1 MSGEEKVMDEQEY
14 VLGTD
19 DDELTRLGLQHE
31 LWREVAL
38 QGWERGGFRAG
49 HALLDVGCGPGYATF
64 DMTRL
69 VGDEGRVVGVDVSQR
84 FVNHLNAQME
94 ARGLRN
100 VTARMMNVEE
110 LDLPV
115 SDFDGAF
122 ARWVLCFVS
131 SPAAVVEGVARSLK
145 RGGAFVVQDY
155 CHYEGV
161 TIGPRDG
168 IFGRVFGAV
177 AETWR
182 ARGGD
187 PNVGSVV
194 PSLMERCGLEVKE
207 INAISRVARPGT
219 PLWQWPETFFKNYLP
234 TLVELD
240 SITEAEKKVFENA
253 WQERI
258 SNPGSFIITPPMVE
272 VVGIKR

>member
-1 MSGEEKVMDEQEY
+1 MSREEVMGEQEY

-19 DDELTRLGLQHE
+19 DEELTRLGLQHE

-38 QGWERGGFRAG
+38 QGWKRGGFKAG
-49 HALLDVGCGPGYATF
+49 HALLDVGCGPGYAAF
-64 DMTRL
+64 DLARL
-69 VGDEGRVVGVDVSQR
+69 VGDGGQVVGVDVSHR
-84 FVNHLNAQME
+84 FVNHLNAQRE
-94 ARGLRN
+94 ARGLKN
-100 VTARMMNVEE
+100 VTAQMMNVEE
-110 LDLPV
+110 LDLPASV
-115 SDFDGAF
+115 FDGAF

-131 SPAAVVEGVARSLK
+131 SPAAVVDGVARSLK
-145 RGGAFVVQDY
+145 RDGTFVVQDY

-161 TIGPRDG
+161 TIGPPNG
-168 IFGRVFGAV
+168 IFARVFGAV

-194 PSLMERCGLEVKE
+194 PSLMERCDLEVKE

-234 TLVELD
+234 TLVELG

-253 WQERI
+253 WQ
-258 SNPGSFIITPPMVE
+258 
-272 VVGIKR
+272 